1 MHLSR
6 LTSLLVLAA
15 LSSGRAEL
23 AAQQPTQRQIDS
35 LTAQLRVLR
44 ARLDSLLAR
53 FDSLTRARVTPA
65 DTASDE
71 LAALRS
77 AAQAAAGA
85 ARDSAA
91 PLTPAAAPAAGRER
105 NQSILNP
112 EISATGDFLGYAQ
125 TQGPYRANF
134 QLQEV
139 ELSFQAALDP
149 YSHTKIF
156 AALEDGEISVEE
168 AYFYYTGLPARL
180 RLDVGVFRQQ
190 LGELNR
196 WHLHAVPEI
205 DYPLA
210 LTTYTGPEGLSGTGL
225 SAYWAGSVLG
235 TQELWLQS
243 VVGNNDV
250 LFDGG
255 NRPAVLGHLNNFWN
269 LGPSSYLQVGV
280 TGMYGENP
288 DTSLKTALGGAD
300 IRFTWRPPE
309 RAKYR
314 EWTVRAEL
322 YALNKERTGVG
333 DTRYGYYV
341 GTQYKLGS
349 RWWAGVRYDY
359 VEAPE
364 GPLAIVR
371 QVSPSLTF
379 WQSEWVRLHGEWRW
393 RREAGA
399 NTSLLAVQAVWSI
412 GPHKHETY

>member
-1 MHLSR
+1 MFR
-6 LTSLLVLAA
+6 ITSLVALAA
-15 LSSGRAEL
+15 LSMAPAPL
-23 AAQQPTQRQIDS
+23 AAQQPGRRQIDS
-35 LTAQLRVLR
+35 LTAELRRLH

-53 FDSLTRARVTPA
+53 FDSLTRARAAPA
-65 DTASDE
+65 DTATDE
-71 LAALRS
+71 LAALRA

-85 ARDSAA
+85 ARDTTAA
-91 PLTPAAAPAAGRER
+91 LVPAGEPAAGRAR
-105 NQSILNP
+105 NLNQLNP
-112 EISATGDFLGYAQ
+112 EISATGDFRGYAQ
-125 TQGPYRANF
+125 TQGPRTANF

-139 ELSFQAALDP
+139 EVSFQAALDP

-156 AALEDGEISVEE
+156 AALEEGEIDIEE

-196 WHLHAVPEI
+196 WHLHALPEI

-210 LTTYTGPEGLSGTGL
+210 LTTYTGAEGLIGAGL
-225 SAYWAGSVLG
+225 SAYWAGAVLG
-235 TQELWLQS
+235 TQELWLQG
-243 VVGNNDV
+243 VVGDNDV
-250 LFDGG
+250 LFEGG
-255 NRPAVLGHLNNFWN
+255 NRPAVLGHLNNFWD
-269 LGPSSYLQVGV
+269 LGTSSYLQVGL

-288 DTSLKTALGGAD
+288 DSALKTTLGGVDA
-300 IRFTWRPPE
+300 RFTWRPPA

-322 YALNKERTGVG
+322 YTVDKQRNAAG
-333 DTRYGYYV
+333 DVRYGYYV

-364 GPLAIVR
+364 GPLGIVR
-371 QVSPSLTF
+371 QVAPSLTF
-379 WQSEWVRLHGEWRW
+379 WQSEWVRLHAEYRW
-393 RREAGA
+393 RREAGVTTGQIA
-399 NTSLLAVQAVWSI
+399 LQGVWAI